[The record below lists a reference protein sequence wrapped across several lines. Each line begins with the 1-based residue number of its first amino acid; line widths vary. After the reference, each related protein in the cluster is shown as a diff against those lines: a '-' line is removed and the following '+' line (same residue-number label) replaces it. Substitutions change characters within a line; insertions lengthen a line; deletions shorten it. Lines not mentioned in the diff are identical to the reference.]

1 MDDGEIRE
9 ALNECVVAVVSAIR
23 VAPERTPPEL
33 SADTSD
39 RGIVLAG
46 DGALLQQS
54 FAGYIHFES
63 PSLEFSAKHDPIMVS
78 KQVGDSEDQISGRRP
93 KTNVHYRC
101 EELFLLFPLP
111 LSLAVQPSSTR
122 VRG

>member
-1 MDDGEIRE
+1 M
-9 ALNECVVAVVSAIR
+9 ALYLLVTVRSFNK
-23 VAPERTPPEL
+23 
-33 SADTSD
+33 
-39 RGIVLAG
+39 
-46 DGALLQQS
+46 ALPDIFIS
-54 FAGYIHFES
+54 KS
-63 PSLEFSAKHDPIMVS
+63 PSLEFSAKHDPIMIS
-78 KQVGDSEDQISGRRP
+78 KQVGDPEDQISGRRP